1 MTKRKKSL
9 KPLLAGSGYTIL
21 YCKPTNTAKFLY
33 IYQNAFHIKVVRTL
47 SAIVRHTRNSEVT
60 SFLLV
65 SAQCWRRPLLNA
77 DKIPSTLTLP
87 GTTGIFFLPRNS
99 VLARLMLSSSVRP
112 SVCHKPVLCR
122 NDWTNRAGIWHESFL
137 PHIPHCV
144 VRKFGYLL
152 SGTLSQTSALLTNR
166 LRKFRHGKLIAL
178 STTCRRRRR
187 RSSLLTAIRQSTIDE
202 SWLFTTSR
210 STVSL
215 TL

>member
-1 MTKRKKSL
+1 MQKSF
-9 KPLLAGSGYTIL
+9 KPLLAGSGYTI

-87 GTTGIFFLPRNS
+87 GTTGIFFTAQQCAS
-99 VLARLMLSSSVRP
+99 AAYAVVVRP
-112 SVCHKPVLCR
+112 SVCLSQ
-122 NDWTNRAGIWHESFL
+122 AGIVSKRLDESSWYLAWEL
-137 PHIPHCV
+137 PSTYP
-144 VRKFGYLL
+144 
-152 SGTLSQTSALLTNR
+152 TLSCKKIWVSSLWNFVPKTSALLTNR

-187 RSSLLTAIRQSTIDE
+187 RSSLLTTMRQSTIDE